1 MQDINQKLEKI
12 DLIRERTKASYR
24 EAKEAL
30 EKANGDV
37 LEAVVKLE
45 EEHLKHKKEFQVA
58 GNRLIEKIKELIKKG
73 NVTKIQVKKEEQ
85 VVFSLPVTVGVIG
98 TVFYPPLA
106 VLGLAAT
113 LVGQYTLEVEY
124 KEATEE

>member
-1 MQDINQKLEKI
+1 MQDINQQLEKI

-30 EKANGDV
+30 EEADGDV
-37 LEAVVKLE
+37 LKAVIRLE
-45 EEHLKHKKEFQVA
+45 EEDVNHKKEFQVA
-58 GNRLIEKIKELIKKG
+58 GSKLIEKIKELIKKG
-73 NVTKIQVKKEEQ
+73 NVTKIQVKKDNQ
-85 VVFSLPVTVGVIG
+85 VVFSLPVTVGVLG

-113 LVGQYTLEVEY
+113 LVGRYTLEVEY
-124 KEATEE
+124 KEPTRK

>member
-1 MQDINQKLEKI
+1 MQDINQQLEKI

-30 EKANGDV
+30 EAADGDV
-37 LEAVVKLE
+37 LEAVVRLE
-45 EEHLKHKKEFQVA
+45 EEDLNHKKEFQVA
-58 GNRLIEKIKELIKKG
+58 GSKLIEKIKELIKKG
-73 NVTKIQVKKEEQ
+73 NVTKILVKKDGEII
-85 VVFSLPVTVGVIG
+85 FSLPVTVGVIG
-98 TVFYPPLA
+98 TAFYPPLA

-124 KEATEE
+124 NEPTRK